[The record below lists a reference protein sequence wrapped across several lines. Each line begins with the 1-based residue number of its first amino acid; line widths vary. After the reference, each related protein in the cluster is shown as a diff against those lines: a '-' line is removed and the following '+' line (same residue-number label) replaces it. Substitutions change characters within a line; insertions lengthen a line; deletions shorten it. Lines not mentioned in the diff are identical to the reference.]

1 MCYIVTKKKLNVL
14 YKQQRHTKMSKA
26 NMDQKQMHFVL
37 VHGSGMGAWN
47 WYKLKPRLESSGHK
61 VTTLD
66 LAASGINTQEIQDVD
81 TFAEYSKPLLDFMIS
96 LGPNEKVVLV
106 GHSFGG
112 MSIAL
117 AMENFPRKILVGI
130 FLAAFIPDTHHKP
143 SYVLQLVRI
152 YYGQLIYTYILQYK
166 CHLFCPN
173 L

>member
-1 MCYIVTKKKLNVL
+1 
-14 YKQQRHTKMSKA
+14 
-26 NMDQKQMHFVL
+26 
-37 VHGSGMGAWN
+37 MGAWN

-66 LAASGINTQEIQDVD
+66 LAASGINTQEIEDVD
-81 TFAEYSKPLLDFMIS
+81 TFDEYSKPLLDFMIS
-96 LGPNEKVVLV
+96 FGPNEKVVLV

-130 FLAAFIPDTHHKP
+130 FLAAFILDTHHKP

-152 YYGQLIYTYILQYK
+152 YYGQLIYTYISQYK

-173 L
+173 LQMIALLSY